1 MLVAL
6 LLISVVVSGSRE
18 YATLGC
24 ESPGECIQSTKPG
37 LQPSDIEL
45 VEDYLYSLG
54 AACEIRWKDRHTY
67 KACLKDSLRDIIDG
81 EGELTAL
88 AEAGMQS
95 WIEYMTDEYVRRVQ

>member
-6 LLISVVVSGSRE
+6 LLISVAAFGAAGWE
-18 YATLGC
+18 HATPGC
-24 ESPGECIQSTKPG
+24 ESTKPG

-45 VEDYLYSLG
+45 VEEYLYSLG

-95 WIEYMTDEYVRRVQ
+95 WIEYMTDEYVRRTQ